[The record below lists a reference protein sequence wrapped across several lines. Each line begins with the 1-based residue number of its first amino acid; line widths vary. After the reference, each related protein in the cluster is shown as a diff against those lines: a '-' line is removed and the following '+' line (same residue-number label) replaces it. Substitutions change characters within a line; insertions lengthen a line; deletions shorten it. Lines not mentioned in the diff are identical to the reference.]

1 MYGLNRFMY
10 RLCMEE
16 FVMNSIPIPNK
27 EEFIRGIEE
36 FEKHGKRD
44 AIYKVASFL
53 IHHFWIIRQK

>member
-1 MYGLNRFMY
+1 
-10 RLCMEE
+10 MEE